1 MITEQKKTLEE
12 KRARLR
18 PYPDY
23 IDKEGGIQL
32 CNDSYQNWKS
42 HGINEKA
49 QLILS
54 DIPYAIGT
62 DAYGSNPMWYE
73 GGDNKNGES
82 KLAGKAFFDTD
93 YTFRV
98 KEFLHFSSQMLKPE
112 PKNNDE
118 GKAIGKN
125 GKKSGGAPCM
135 VIFCSFEQQWQLIET
150 AKEFG
155 FKNYINLVFRKNYS
169 AQVLKANMRIVG
181 NCEYAV
187 LFYRNRLPKFNNNGQ
202 MIFNCFDWV
211 RDNDTPK
218 VHPTQKSVPVLER
231 LIEIFTD
238 EGDVVIDPC
247 AGSGT
252 TLLAAANLRR
262 KAYGFEIKKDIF
274 KEATTKVLPF
284 IQRQLF

>member
-1 MITEQKKTLEE
+1 
-12 KRARLR
+12 
-18 PYPDY
+18 
-23 IDKEGGIQL
+23 
-32 CNDSYQNWKS
+32 
-42 HGINEKA
+42 
-49 QLILS
+49 
-54 DIPYAIGT
+54 
-62 DAYGSNPMWYE
+62 
-73 GGDNKNGES
+73 
-82 KLAGKAFFDTD
+82 
-93 YTFRV
+93 
-98 KEFLHFSSQMLKPE
+98 
-112 PKNNDE
+112 
-118 GKAIGKN
+118 
-125 GKKSGGAPCM
+125 M

-187 LFYRNRLPKFNNNGQ
+187 LLYRNRLPKFNNNGQ

-218 VHPTQKSVPVLER
+218 VHPTQKSVPVLEK
-231 LIEIFTD
+231 LISILTD

-252 TLLAAANLRR
+252 TLLAAANLNR

-274 KEATTKVLPF
+274 KDATTKVLPY

>member
-1 MITEQKKTLEE
+1 MTTEQKNALEE
-12 KRARLR
+12 KRAKLR

-23 IDKEGGIQL
+23 IDKINGIQL

-42 HGINEKA
+42 HGINDKA

-73 GGDNKNGES
+73 GGDNANGES

-93 YTFRV
+93 FTFRV

-112 PKNNDE
+112 PKSNAE
-118 GKAIGKN
+118 GKEIGKN

-135 VIFCSFEQQWQLIET
+135 IIFCSFEQQFQLIET
-150 AKEFG
+150 AKDFG
-155 FKNYINLVFRKNYS
+155 FNNYINLVFRKNYS
-169 AQVLKANMRIVG
+169 AQVLKANMRVVG

-187 LFYRNRLPKFNNNGQ
+187 LLYRNRLPKFNNNGQ
-202 MIFNCFDWV
+202 MVFNCFDWV
-211 RDNDTPK
+211 RDIDTPK
-218 VHPTQKSVPVLER
+218 VHPTQKSIPVLER

-252 TLLAAANLRR
+252 TLLAAANKHRR
-262 KAYGFEIKKDIF
+262 AYGFEIKKDIF
-274 KEATTKVLPF
+274 HDATTKVLPY
-284 IQRQLF
+284 IQHTLF